1 MGWNIQILI
10 GLSSIGML
18 NFIFYFLYMTKS
30 QTPERIEPCSI
41 TTYLSAFTNFMDNNG
56 KLQFSD
62 SLSKECLGKA
72 GNDVNMIVRKSV
84 AHSIRECQIENAR
97 KIGRMPLKDNI
108 LTLFTSWII
117 ESDKFHVHN
126 NTVINWN
133 TFMPR
138 VNLVLFTNDSGL
150 SAYVRDRGW
159 TSYPVTRHAAGGAP
173 ILKTMFQTV
182 MKNFNST
189 FYAYANSDN
198 LFDSSL
204 LDTLSTV
211 YNELDNKKPIFISG
225 RRTNVAFLT
234 PKEAASY
241 GNIQQAA
248 KTRGSLFLTNAEDYF
263 ITNQHFDWS
272 GFPDLVI
279 GRRAYDNWLVL
290 RARAIGAL
298 TVDVSKTLLLVHQT
312 TKGGNFEGHG
322 RVDPNYNDAL
332 ILRLRLDRKYEKG
345 FTTCME
351 YETFMSLC
359 DETEIIQRNVIPDYC
374 K

>member
-1 MGWNIQILI
+1 MDWNIQILI

-18 NFIFYFLYMTKS
+18 NLFYFLYMTKS
-30 QTPERIEPCSI
+30 QTTERVEPCSI

-72 GNDVNMIVRKSV
+72 GNEVNMIVRKSV
-84 AHSIRECQIENAR
+84 AQSIRECQLESAR
-97 KIGRMPLKDNI
+97 KIGRIPLNDNI
-108 LTLFTSWII
+108 LTLFTSWSI

-138 VNLVLFTNDSGL
+138 VNLVLFTNDSAL

-173 ILKTMFQTV
+173 ILKNMFQTV
-182 MKNFNST
+182 MNNFNST

-211 YNELDNKKPIFISG
+211 YNDLDNKKPLFISG

-248 KTRGSLFLTNAEDYF
+248 KTRGELFLTNAQDYF
-263 ITNQHFDWS
+263 ITNKYFDWS

-290 RARAIGAL
+290 RARAMGAK
-298 TVDVSKTLLLVHQT
+298 TVDASKTLLLVHQT

-322 RVDPNYNDAL
+322 RVDPNYNDDL
-332 ILRLRLDRKYEKG
+332 ILRLGLDRTYEKG

-359 DETEIIQRNVIPDYC
+359 DETEVIQRNVIPDYC